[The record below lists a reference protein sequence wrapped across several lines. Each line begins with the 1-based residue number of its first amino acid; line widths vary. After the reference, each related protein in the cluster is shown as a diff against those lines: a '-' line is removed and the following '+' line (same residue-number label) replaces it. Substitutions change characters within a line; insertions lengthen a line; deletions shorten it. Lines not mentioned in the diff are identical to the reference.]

1 MMLDMR
7 TAFVTYEL
15 LTIVGALFLFVLWT
29 QNKRQFPEVKL
40 WFLSYVFAS
49 FGIGLIIL
57 RGVIPDA
64 LSMIGGNGLIALSW
78 EPLLVGLERHFRVRR
93 SRIPNLIIIA
103 VLVAGIAYYAVVDP
117 TLAARNIAIA
127 LAIGY
132 FSVRCAV
139 LVFSSVRPELYVSAR
154 IFAYSTALMAVT
166 AMARI
171 ALVLNS
177 LDTTEFFSEASVDV
191 FIIMIWQMLTIGMF
205 FGLTLIINGKLA
217 EELKDDILKRELAED
232 ELTRS
237 KNKFSIA
244 FENVPAAILISEQA
258 TGKIIEANHSFFTM
272 MGVESLDVIGKS
284 SVDLNIWVSLE
295 ARKSFL
301 NRLSGTDK
309 VSNMEVEYRRSSGEV
324 FPAIVSAETIDIEG
338 IRHTLVI
345 IQDVTERKIAENV
358 LHDLSSRDPLTGI
371 LNRRAFFE
379 KVNER
384 LAETSEGVAS
394 IVFFD
399 IDNLKHI
406 NDTRGHVAGDQAIV
420 FFARAISDIFRESD
434 IICRMGGDEFAVC
447 TVHRSMDAAKGTL
460 ERFENELKKINDKS
474 NLPFAVNA
482 SCGVETVPLS
492 EGPVSLDHLIQ
503 IADDRMYEAKRLDR
517 KSVV

>member
-1 MMLDMR
+1 MLDMR

-15 LTIVGALFLFVLWT
+15 LTIVGALLLFVLWT
-29 QNKRQFPEVKL
+29 QNKKQFPEVRL
-40 WFLSYVFAS
+40 WFLSYVLAS

-57 RGVIPDA
+57 RGVIPDW

-78 EPLLVGLERHFRVRR
+78 EPLLVGLERHFKVRR
-93 SRIPNLIIIA
+93 SRIPNLIF
-103 VLVAGIAYYAVVDP
+103 VVTLVVVIAYYAIVDP

-127 LAIGY
+127 LAICY

-139 LVFSSVRPELYVSAR
+139 LVFRSVQPELYVSAR

-171 ALVLNS
+171 AIVMNS
-177 LDTTEFFSEASVDV
+177 LDTTEFFHEASIDV
-191 FIIMIWQMLTIGMF
+191 FIIMMWQMLTIGMF
-205 FGLTLIINGKLA
+205 FGLMLIINGQLA
-217 EELKDDILKRELAED
+217 EELKADISKRELAEA

-244 FENVPAAILISEQA
+244 FENVPAAILISEQS

-272 MGVESLDVIGKS
+272 MQTEPSETIGKS
-284 SVDLNIWVSLE
+284 SVDLNIWVNLD

-301 NRLSGTDK
+301 ERLSSHGK
-309 VSNMEVEYRRSSGEV
+309 VSNMEAEFRRLSGEV
-324 FPAIVSAETIDIEG
+324 FSAIVSAETIDIEG
-338 IRHTLVI
+338 VPHALVI
-345 IQDVTERKIAENV
+345 IQDVTERKIAESV
-358 LHDLSSRDPLTGI
+358 LHDLSNRDSLTGI

-384 LAETSEGVAS
+384 FAETSEGVVS
-394 IVFFD
+394 IAFFD

-420 FFARAISDIFRESD
+420 FFAHAISKIFRESD

-447 TVHRSMDAAKGTL
+447 TVHRSEEAAQGTL
-460 ERFENELKKINDKS
+460 ERFEHELKKLNDES
-474 NLPFAVNA
+474 SLPFAVSA
-482 SCGVETVPLS
+482 SCGVETVTLS
-492 EGPVSLDHLIQ
+492 EWPVSLDHLIQ
-503 IADDRMYEAKRLDR
+503 IADDRMYEAKRLR
-517 KSVV
+517 RGTVG